1 MPPGVPSYPAAA
13 RSVVGWGWSHH
24 HQTTWSSFPGIG
36 QYDHLVCEWF
46 GVLLFEIVT
55 AGSHRIQVKIIM
67 SESSEVINRREGEE
81 LLTNKLTS
89 SSSDNLASSSSRE
102 VVGTL
107 PSCLAG
113 SRDSMVGNHLA
124 HRRLSLPVS
133 FDLRSWSIIEVVTN
147 KMIHQVVNISRFLR
161 GTAAP

>member
-1 MPPGVPSYPAAA
+1 MTNIRYALAL
-13 RSVVGWGWSHH
+13 
-24 HQTTWSSFPGIG
+24 I
-36 QYDHLVCEWF
+36 EN
-46 GVLLFEIVT
+46 
-55 AGSHRIQVKIIM
+55 QVKSIM
-67 SESSEVINRREGEE
+67 SECSEVRSRREEE

-89 SSSDNLASSSSRE
+89 SSSDNLVSSSRE

>member
-1 MPPGVPSYPAAA
+1 MTIEY
-13 RSVVGWGWSHH
+13 
-24 HQTTWSSFPGIG
+24 
-36 QYDHLVCEWF
+36 
-46 GVLLFEIVT
+46 
-55 AGSHRIQVKIIM
+55 QVKIIM
-67 SESSEVINRREGEE
+67 SECSEVRNRREGEE

-89 SSSDNLASSSSRE
+89 SSSDNLASSSSRK

-124 HRRLSLPVS
+124 HRRFSLPVS
-133 FDLRSWSIIEVVTN
+133 FDLRSWSIVELVTN
-147 KMIHQVVNISRFLR
+147 KMIHQVVNVSRFLR

>member
-1 MPPGVPSYPAAA
+1 
-13 RSVVGWGWSHH
+13 
-24 HQTTWSSFPGIG
+24 
-36 QYDHLVCEWF
+36 
-46 GVLLFEIVT
+46 
-55 AGSHRIQVKIIM
+55 M
-67 SESSEVINRREGEE
+67 SECSEVRNRREGEE

-89 SSSDNLASSSSRE
+89 SSSDNLASSSSSRE

>member
-1 MPPGVPSYPAAA
+1 MSECSEGLSRRREEEEELSPSSC
-13 RSVVGWGWSHH
+13 RDVVG
-24 HQTTWSSFPGIG
+24 
-36 QYDHLVCEWF
+36 
-46 GVLLFEIVT
+46 
-55 AGSHRIQVKIIM
+55 
-67 SESSEVINRREGEE
+67 N
-81 LLTNKLTS
+81 
-89 SSSDNLASSSSRE
+89 
-102 VVGTL
+102 L

-133 FDLRSWSIIEVVTN
+133 FDLRSWLIVEVVTK

>member
-1 MPPGVPSYPAAA
+1 MTSEY
-13 RSVVGWGWSHH
+13 
-24 HQTTWSSFPGIG
+24 
-36 QYDHLVCEWF
+36 
-46 GVLLFEIVT
+46 
-55 AGSHRIQVKIIM
+55 QVKIIM
-67 SESSEVINRREGEE
+67 SECSEVRNRREEEE

-89 SSSDNLASSSSRE
+89 SSSDNLVSSSRE

-133 FDLRSWSIIEVVTN
+133 FDLRSWSIVELVTN
-147 KMIHQVVNISRFLR
+147 KMIHQVVHISRFLR

>member
-1 MPPGVPSYPAAA
+1 MTNIRYALAL
-13 RSVVGWGWSHH
+13 
-24 HQTTWSSFPGIG
+24 I
-36 QYDHLVCEWF
+36 EN
-46 GVLLFEIVT
+46 
-55 AGSHRIQVKIIM
+55 QVKSIM
-67 SESSEVINRREGEE
+67 SECSEVRSRREEE

-89 SSSDNLASSSSRE
+89 SSSDNLASSRE